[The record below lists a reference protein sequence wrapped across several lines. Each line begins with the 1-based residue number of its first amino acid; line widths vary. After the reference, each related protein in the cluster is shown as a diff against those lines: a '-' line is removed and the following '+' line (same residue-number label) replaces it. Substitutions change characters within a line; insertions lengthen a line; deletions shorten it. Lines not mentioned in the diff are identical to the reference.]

1 MLIRILTGCFKGL
14 LELVAW
20 LFLLAGIPIGIF
32 FTVLSSKV
40 GELIQGWF
48 PSFPAEYV
56 TATVL
61 LLSVMLAVVWAI
73 VAFIV
78 SVFTFPPLTILFS
91 IDSRLNDIS
100 KKNPILENSDLSDED
115 IYTISVD
122 GPPVKKPVVIGAL
135 VGITFV
141 GCGIAIASG
150 KGTQIEPDVVHRDS
164 YGVMTDSRDGQTYR
178 TIKIGS
184 QTWMAE
190 NLNFEYV
197 VKNKPWLSGN
207 CYYNPVEN
215 PNEDCKR
222 FGRYYTWAAAM
233 DSAGK
238 YSSNGKGCGH
248 YKRCSPTYP
257 VQGICPE
264 GWHLPDTTEW
274 IILYESIGR
283 NPFAMQA
290 KGNENWEKATN
301 ESSFSALPG
310 GYDSKEGFIGDGKEA
325 SFWSATK
332 YDYHLAYH
340 WDLDV
345 NDAALYYYGDNYYG
359 RSVRCVKNDEVG
371 TMTGLL
377 SDSRDGKKYKTVN
390 IGNQTWMAE
399 NLNFKMSDSDCF
411 ENKQKNCEKYGRR
424 YTRNA
429 AMNACPNGWRL
440 PSKSDFVNTAKHYGG
455 MLDDDNGF
463 MWWNTGDFI
472 PNLLDD
478 VVMPEGYYF
487 VNGSDPNVERNEGAV
502 FWTSSDDNHQ
512 AYYMFHSKKGTALAM
527 MSRDYAK
534 SKFSVRCVKD

>member
-1 MLIRILTGCFKGL
+1 M
-14 LELVAW
+14 
-20 LFLLAGIPIGIF
+20 
-32 FTVLSSKV
+32 
-40 GELIQGWF
+40 
-48 PSFPAEYV
+48 
-56 TATVL
+56 
-61 LLSVMLAVVWAI
+61 
-73 VAFIV
+73 

-274 IILYESIGR
+274 KILYESIGR

-290 KGNENWEKATN
+290 KGTENWEKATN

-310 GYDSKEGFIGDGKEA
+310 GYDSKEGFIGDG
-325 SFWSATK
+325 
-332 YDYHLAYH
+332 
-340 WDLDV
+340 
-345 NDAALYYYGDNYYG
+345 
-359 RSVRCVKNDEVG
+359 
-371 TMTGLL
+371 
-377 SDSRDGKKYKTVN
+377 
-390 IGNQTWMAE
+390 
-399 NLNFKMSDSDCF
+399 
-411 ENKQKNCEKYGRR
+411 
-424 YTRNA
+424 
-429 AMNACPNGWRL
+429 
-440 PSKSDFVNTAKHYGG
+440 
-455 MLDDDNGF
+455 
-463 MWWNTGDFI
+463 
-472 PNLLDD
+472 
-478 VVMPEGYYF
+478 
-487 VNGSDPNVERNEGAV
+487 
-502 FWTSSDDNHQ
+502 
-512 AYYMFHSKKGTALAM
+512 
-527 MSRDYAK
+527 
-534 SKFSVRCVKD
+534 

>member
-150 KGTQIEPDVVHRDS
+150 KGTQIEPNVVHRDS

-178 TIKIGS
+178 TVTIGS

-190 NLNFEYV
+190 NLNYETKDSHCY
-197 VKNKPWLSGN
+197 KNKSTN
-207 CYYNPVEN
+207 CKMYGRFYVWDAAQKACPV
-215 PNEDCKR
+215 
-222 FGRYYTWAAAM
+222 
-233 DSAGK
+233 
-238 YSSNGKGCGH
+238 
-248 YKRCSPTYP
+248 
-257 VQGICPE
+257 
-264 GWHLPDTTEW
+264 GWHLPSKKDFE
-274 IILYESIGR
+274 ILIKTVGGEDNAGKMLKSTYGWHENHDGTDDFGF
-283 NPFAMQA
+283 NALPTGGYF
-290 KGNENWEKATN
+290 GNEDGW
-301 ESSFSALPG
+301 SFLGSG
-310 GYDSKEGFIGDGKEA
+310 A
-325 SFWSATK
+325 SFWSSTENEDFSGSSF
-332 YDYHLAYH
+332 YLS
-340 WDLDV
+340 
-345 NDAALYYYGDNYYG
+345 LYYLYDKANINSIGKNLWL
-359 RSVRCVKNDEVG
+359 SVRCIED
-371 TMTGLL
+371 
-377 SDSRDGKKYKTVN
+377 
-390 IGNQTWMAE
+390 
-399 NLNFKMSDSDCF
+399 
-411 ENKQKNCEKYGRR
+411 
-424 YTRNA
+424 
-429 AMNACPNGWRL
+429 
-440 PSKSDFVNTAKHYGG
+440 
-455 MLDDDNGF
+455 
-463 MWWNTGDFI
+463 
-472 PNLLDD
+472 
-478 VVMPEGYYF
+478 
-487 VNGSDPNVERNEGAV
+487 
-502 FWTSSDDNHQ
+502 
-512 AYYMFHSKKGTALAM
+512 
-527 MSRDYAK
+527 
-534 SKFSVRCVKD
+534 